1 MSGKPK
7 RYIHALSFRWLTP
20 LYDPLLKW
28 GMREATFKRA
38 LIADADIQ
46 PGMKILDLGC
56 GTGTLTVMI
65 KQAHPTAEVTGVDGD
80 PAVLAIARRKAAKA
94 GVDITLEHGLAFDLP
109 YPDRT
114 FDQVLSSLVFHHLMG
129 ENKQKA
135 FGEILRVLK
144 PGGELHLVDF
154 GIQRTWLMRFL
165 SGLVSRFEETG
176 ENLAGRLPLMMQVA
190 GFGSVSETRLQP
202 TIFGSISFY
211 QARRV
216 VVIEPQEIPQTVC
229 GGKIK
234 GPSRYP
240 SADYKGKM
248 VYFCTE
254 ACRQAFYGDPGRF
267 MAGEIKHPLEEDD
280 G

>member
-1 MSGKPK
+1 MSGKSK
-7 RYIHALSFRWLTP
+7 RYIPALSFRWLTP

-28 GMREATFKRA
+28 GMRETTFKRA
-38 LIADADIQ
+38 LIAKADIQ

-65 KQAHPTAEVTGVDGD
+65 KQAHPTADVTGVDGD
-80 PAVLAIARRKAAKA
+80 PAVLAIAHQKAAKT
-94 GVDITLEHGLAFDLP
+94 GVDITLDKGLAYALP

-114 FDQVLSSLVFHHLMG
+114 FDRVLSSLVFHHLTG

-154 GIQRTWLMRFL
+154 GVQRTPLMRFL

-176 ENLAGRLPLMMQVA
+176 ENLAGRLPQMMQAA
-190 GFGSVSETRLQP
+190 GFEFVSETGVQP

-216 VVIEPQEIPQTVC
+216 NVNDQQEIPQTVC

-234 GPSRYP
+234 DPSRYP
-240 SADYKGKM
+240 SAEYKGKM
-248 VYFCTE
+248 IFFCTE
-254 ACRQAFYGDPGRF
+254 ACRQAFYGAPNRF
-267 MAGEIKHPLEEDD
+267 MAGEIEHPE
-280 G
+280 